1 MFKFISSGFDLQV
14 FRISLYDAYSPYLSV
29 DTNKCRFLMRTLNFL
44 KPTRA
49 LVYTCTYC
57 KHVTVAGLLT
67 LASGRTLCA
76 RGFHNGI
83 IIVLILGK

>member
-49 LVYTCTYC
+49 LVYTCT
-57 KHVTVAGLLT
+57 LL
-67 LASGRTLCA
+67 
-76 RGFHNGI
+76 
-83 IIVLILGK
+83 